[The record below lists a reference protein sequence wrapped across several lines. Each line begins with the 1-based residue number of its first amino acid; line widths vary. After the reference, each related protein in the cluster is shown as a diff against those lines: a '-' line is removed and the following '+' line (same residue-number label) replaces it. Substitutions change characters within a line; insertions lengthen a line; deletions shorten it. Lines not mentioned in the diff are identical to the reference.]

1 MIEAQ
6 MQDKKTYQDSME
18 AKLRELGLKIDQLQ
32 IKAGKAGT
40 DAKANFNQQIDDL
53 KTKRNAMQQK
63 LQELKSSG
71 NEAWGSLQTGLKS
84 AWDELSSAVEDAAS
98 KFK

>member
-1 MIEAQ
+1 ME
-6 MQDKKTYQDSME
+6 DKKAYQDSME
-18 AKLRELGLKIDQLQ
+18 AKFRELGVKIDDLQ
-32 IKAGKAGT
+32 VKAEKAGT
-40 DAKANFNQQIDDL
+40 DAKAGLNQQIEDL

-63 LQELKSSG
+63 LKDLKSSSD
-71 NEAWGSLQTGLKS
+71 EAWGSMQTGLKS